1 MCVCSNNT
9 LFMMMQFTDFINVIF
24 QNFDLESKE
33 ETSDKE
39 EETQEGKPDSA

>member
-1 MCVCSNNT
+1 
-9 LFMMMQFTDFINVIF
+9 MMMQFTDYIHVIL
-24 QNFDLESKE
+24 QNFDLENKE